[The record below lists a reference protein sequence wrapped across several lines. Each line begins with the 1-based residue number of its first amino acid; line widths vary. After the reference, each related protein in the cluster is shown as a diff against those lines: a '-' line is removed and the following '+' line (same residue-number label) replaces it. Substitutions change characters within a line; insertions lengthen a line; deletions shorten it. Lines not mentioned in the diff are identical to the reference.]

1 MINSRIAQLRKLMVE
16 NNIDAY
22 VIPTADFHESEY
34 VGEYFKSRKYISGFT
49 GSAGSVVVTKDEVG
63 LWVDG
68 RYFIQGEQQIRGT
81 CITLYKMAE
90 EGVPT
95 IEDYLVK
102 SLPHGGTLGFDG
114 RVINSKLGVT
124 LEEKLASKD
133 IMISYEEDLVGLVW
147 GDRPELSKQP
157 AFLLGAQY
165 AGKSANEKIDDLRK
179 IMEDKKADVHILTSL
194 DDIAWLLNIRGNDV
208 DSNPVVLSHL
218 AVTREEI
225 RFFVH
230 EEVLSNEIKDE
241 FAFIGI
247 TVRPYDEVYDFVKT
261 IEESKTVLLDKK
273 RINYRILRNLPTSVT
288 ILDEVNPTTT
298 AKAIKNP
305 VELDNI
311 RLAHIKDGVAF
322 TKFMYWLKKNV
333 GKMKITEI
341 TASDYLED
349 CRKEQPNF
357 IEKSFTTIAGY
368 KEHAAMMHYSATKES
383 DYELQGEGMFLVDSG
398 GQYYEG
404 TTDITRT
411 IVLGELSKELKLQF
425 TTVARCNIN
434 LAKARFLYGCTGA
447 NLDILARGPLWD
459 MDMDY
464 KCGTGHGIGYVLNVH
479 EGPNNFFW
487 RITPNRN
494 YGCVFE
500 EGMVTTDEPGIY
512 IEGSHG
518 IRIEN
523 ELICKKG
530 VKNEYG
536 QYMYFEN
543 VTYAPIDLDGID
555 VSYLTKE
562 ELNYLN
568 DYHKT
573 VYEKLAPHMTEV
585 EREWL
590 KEYTRSV

>member
-1 MINSRIAQLRKLMVE
+1 MINNRIAQLRKLMVE

-34 VGEYFKSRKYISGFT
+34 VGEYFKSREYISGFT

-81 CITLYKMAE
+81 SITLYKMAE

-95 IEDYLVK
+95 IEDYLVE

-133 IMISYEEDLVGLVW
+133 ITISFEDDLLGIVW

-157 AFLLGAQY
+157 AFLLGTQY
-165 AGKSANEKIDDLRK
+165 VGKSAKEKIDDLRK

-208 DSNPVVLSHL
+208 DSNPVVLSYL

-225 RFFVH
+225 CFFVH

-247 TVRPYDEVYDFVKT
+247 TVRPYDEVYNFVKN

-341 TASDYLED
+341 SASDYLED
-349 CRKEQPNF
+349 CRKAQHNF

-411 IVLGELSKELKLQF
+411 IVLGELSKELKHQF

-464 KCGTGHGIGYVLNVH
+464 KCGTGHGVGYVLNVH

-500 EGMVTTDEPGIY
+500 EGMITTDEPGIY
-512 IEGSHG
+512 NEGSHG

-573 VYEKLAPHMTEV
+573 VYEKLAPHMTEE
-585 EREWL
+585 ERVWL